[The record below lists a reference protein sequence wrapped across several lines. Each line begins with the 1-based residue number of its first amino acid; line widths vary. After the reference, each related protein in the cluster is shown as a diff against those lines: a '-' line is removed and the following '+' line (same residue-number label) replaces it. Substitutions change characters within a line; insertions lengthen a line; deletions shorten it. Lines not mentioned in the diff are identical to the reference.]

1 MGGLSQG
8 MSQSGPGYMK
18 YMGQLSLANNG
29 GFSQIRMDI
38 DDGIFS
44 GAEGI
49 ELRVRGTD
57 PNRKFKIF
65 ATASTSDWNLNM
77 WEADLPALQADW
89 FIVRVPFDQLKLQ
102 IMGEYVENGGLI
114 SGDMV
119 KKIGFFIMDKNTDEF
134 EMHVEYIKP
143 YGQTQAWF
151 QLRFLVDYRTFIFP
165 RHKSPSDS
173 SIVKPKIRLLK
184 NYR

>member
-1 MGGLSQG
+1 MDVFLTFTAKWYSLNDGVMGGLSQG

-38 DDGIFS
+38 EDGAFS

-57 PNRKFKIF
+57 QNRKFKIF

-77 WEADLPALQADW
+77 WEADLPALQTDW
-89 FIVRVPFDQLKLQ
+89 FTVRVPFNQLKLQ

-143 YGQTQAWF
+143 YGQIQAWF
-151 QLRFLVDYRTFIFP
+151 QLRFLLEIF
-165 RHKSPSDS
+165 
-173 SIVKPKIRLLK
+173 
-184 NYR
+184 